1 MKTNAFFKT
10 ILLVM
15 ALGVAQMAAAQNMS
29 VATLQHDGQTQA
41 YYGADSFI
49 EALSDAE
56 SGDLISLSSG
66 YFNAPDS
73 LNKAVVIQG
82 AGMML
87 NNWNSNPTVI
97 AGNLIVYLPEN
108 DKNGL
113 VLEGLSMAHDNDIII
128 YSDVESLS
136 IIKCK
141 MRELDFDD
149 ITANNVLIDR
159 CYIYDAFI
167 TGPEADGGLVV
178 RNSFIQRF
186 WGENSNP
193 SNRYIHNCYI
203 YSNRSNAGVA
213 SGKYENNI
221 IAYCR
226 GGSYCQYYNNIYYVR
241 DGDTSSGI
249 FIEGNQDVFY
259 TINALFVQGSA
270 PSGENADPQLTDEAA
285 AEYLGNDGTQVG
297 MYGGA
302 TPFTITP
309 SCPQITSSE
318 VAPQSDAN
326 GKLNVKITVEAGSN

>member
-97 AGNLIVYLPEN
+97 AWHLNVYLPEN

-113 VLEGLSMAHDNDIII
+113 VLEGISLAHDHNIII
-128 YSDVESLS
+128 HSDVESLS

-141 MRELDFDD
+141 MRNLEFDD
-149 ITANNVLIDR
+149 ITATNVLIDR
-159 CYIYDAFI
+159 CYIYDSFN
-167 TGPEADGGLVV
+167 TGSEADGGLVV
-178 RNSFIQRF
+178 RNSFIQKF
-186 WGENSNP
+186 YGENNNP

-203 YSNRSNAGVA
+203 YSNQNYGQIVT
-213 SGKYENNI
+213 GKYENNI
-221 IAYCR
+221 IQNCNVN
-226 GGSYCQYYNNIYYVR
+226 SYCQYYYNVILYRN
-241 DGDTSSGI
+241 GNSEA
-249 FIEGNQDVFY
+249 FIDGNQILDANTFS
-259 TINALFVQGSA
+259 ALFVQGSV